1 MLELA
6 KQNSQEANM
15 TDPGSVLDPN
25 TRLATPNFPLMP
37 DESPE
42 LFEEVRSRYM
52 STLRPAN
59 AVGERIAEDIISA
72 HWEITRLERWR
83 AEVIKT
89 KISNIEAEADG
100 ELELTEASATG
111 YLRALSTVEYLEARI
126 EILHRRARRLMS
138 DFKLWQPEATKP
150 IEDVTPHGE

>member
-1 MLELA
+1 MT
-6 KQNSQEANM
+6 EA
-15 TDPGSVLDPN
+15 GSILDPN

-42 LFEEVRSRYM
+42 LFEEVWSQYM
-52 STLRPAN
+52 STLQPAN

-111 YLRALSTVEYLEARI
+111 YLRALSRVEYLEARI
-126 EILHRRARRLMS
+126 ETLYRRARRLML

-150 IEDVTPHGE
+150 AEDVTPHGE

>member
-1 MLELA
+1 
-6 KQNSQEANM
+6 M

-37 DESPE
+37 DESLE

-89 KISNIEAEADG
+89 KISIIGEEADA
-100 ELELTEASATG
+100 ELELTEVSATG
-111 YLRALSTVEYLEARI
+111 YLRALSRVEYLEARI

>member
-1 MLELA
+1 
-6 KQNSQEANM
+6 M
-15 TDPGSVLDPN
+15 TEPGSILDPN

-42 LFEEVRSRYM
+42 LFEEVRSQYM

-59 AVGERIAEDIISA
+59 VVGERIAEDIVSA

-89 KISNIEAEADG
+89 KISMIEADG
-100 ELELTEASATG
+100 ELELTEASSMG

-138 DFKLWQPEATKP
+138 DFKLWQPAAAKP
-150 IEDVTPHGE
+150 AEDVTPHG

>member
-1 MLELA
+1 
-6 KQNSQEANM
+6 M
-15 TDPGSVLDPN
+15 TEPGSILDPN

-42 LFEEVRSRYM
+42 LFEEVRSQYM
-52 STLRPAN
+52 STLRPSN
-59 AVGERIAEDIISA
+59 AVGERIDEDIISA

-89 KISNIEAEADG
+89 KISIMEDESDG
-100 ELELTEASATG
+100 ELDLTEASSMG

-126 EILHRRARRLMS
+126 EVLHRRARRLMS
-138 DFKLWQPEATKP
+138 DFKLWHPAATKP
-150 IEDVTPHGE
+150 AEDVTPHG

>member
-1 MLELA
+1 
-6 KQNSQEANM
+6 M
-15 TDPGSVLDPN
+15 TEPGSILDPN

-42 LFEEVRSRYM
+42 LFEGVRSQYM

-83 AEVIKT
+83 AEVIRA
-89 KISNIEAEADG
+89 KISNIESKDG
-100 ELELTEASATG
+100 GQLEISEASATG
-111 YLRALSTVEYLEARI
+111 YLRSLSTVEYLEARI

-150 IEDVTPHGE
+150 AEDVTPHGK

>member
-42 LFEEVRSRYM
+42 LFEEVRS
-52 STLRPAN
+52 
-59 AVGERIAEDIISA
+59 
-72 HWEITRLERWR
+72 
-83 AEVIKT
+83 
-89 KISNIEAEADG
+89 
-100 ELELTEASATG
+100 
-111 YLRALSTVEYLEARI
+111 
-126 EILHRRARRLMS
+126 
-138 DFKLWQPEATKP
+138 Q
-150 IEDVTPHGE
+150 

>member
-1 MLELA
+1 
-6 KQNSQEANM
+6 M
-15 TDPGSVLDPN
+15 TEPGSILDPN

-42 LFEEVRSRYM
+42 LFEEVWSQYM
-52 STLRPAN
+52 STLQPAN
-59 AVGERIAEDIISA
+59 AIGERIAEDIISA

-83 AEVIKT
+83 AEVIRT

-111 YLRALSTVEYLEARI
+111 YLRALSRVEYLEARI
-126 EILHRRARRLMS
+126 EILHRRARHLMA
-138 DFKLWQPEATKP
+138 DFKLWRPEATNP

>member
-1 MLELA
+1 
-6 KQNSQEANM
+6 M
-15 TDPGSVLDPN
+15 TEPGSILDPN

-42 LFEEVRSRYM
+42 LFEDIRSQYM

-83 AEVIKT
+83 AEVIRI
-89 KISNIEAEADG
+89 KISMIEDEG
-100 ELELTEASATG
+100 GGQLELTEESATG

-126 EILHRRARRLMS
+126 EVLHRRARRLMA
-138 DFKLWQPEATKP
+138 DFKLWQPEAGRP
-150 IEDVTPHGE
+150 AEDVTPHGD

>member
-1 MLELA
+1 
-6 KQNSQEANM
+6 M

-83 AEVIKT
+83 AEVIKI
-89 KISNIEAEADG
+89 KISMIESEDG
-100 ELELTEASATG
+100 VQLELSEASSMG

>member
-6 KQNSQEANM
+6 SKNSQEANM
-15 TDPGSVLDPN
+15 TEPGSILDPN

-42 LFEEVRSRYM
+42 LFEEVRSQYM
-52 STLRPAN
+52 STLRPTN

-83 AEVIKT
+83 AEVVKI
-89 KISNIEAEADG
+89 KISIIEDEADG
-100 ELELTEASATG
+100 ELELTEASSMG
-111 YLRALSTVEYLEARI
+111 YLRALSTLEYLEARI
-126 EILHRRARRLMS
+126 EALHRRARRLMS
-138 DFKLWQPEATKP
+138 DFKLWQPEAAKP

>member
-1 MLELA
+1 MA
-6 KQNSQEANM
+6 TFNDQEANM
-15 TDPGSVLDPN
+15 TEPGSVLDPN

-83 AEVIKT
+83 AEVIKI
-89 KISNIEAEADG
+89 KISMIESEDG
-100 ELELTEASATG
+100 GQLELSEASAMG
-111 YLRALSTVEYLEARI
+111 YLRALSTVDYLEARI

-138 DFKLWQPEATKP
+138 DFKLWQPEVTKP
-150 IEDVTPHGE
+150 AEDVTPHGE

>member
-1 MLELA
+1 
-6 KQNSQEANM
+6 M
-15 TDPGSVLDPN
+15 TEPGSVLDPN
-25 TRLATPNFPLMP
+25 TKLATPNFPLTP

-42 LFEEVRSRYM
+42 LFQEVRSLYM

-59 AVGERIAEDIISA
+59 AVGGRIAEDIISA

-83 AEVIKT
+83 AEVIKI
-89 KISNIEAEADG
+89 KISMIESEDG
-100 ELELTEASATG
+100 GQLELSEASSMG
-111 YLRALSTVEYLEARI
+111 YLRALSTVDYLEARI

-150 IEDVTPHGE
+150 AEDVTPHGE

>member
-1 MLELA
+1 
-6 KQNSQEANM
+6 M
-15 TDPGSVLDPN
+15 TEPGSILDPN

-42 LFEEVRSRYM
+42 LFEEVWSQYM
-52 STLRPAN
+52 STLQPAN
-59 AVGERIAEDIISA
+59 AIGERIAEDIISA

-83 AEVIKT
+83 AEVIRT

-100 ELELTEASATG
+100 
-111 YLRALSTVEYLEARI
+111 YLGALSRVEYLEARI
-126 EILHRRARRLMS
+126 ETLYRRARRLMS

-150 IEDVTPHGE
+150 AEDVTPHGE

>member
-1 MLELA
+1 
-6 KQNSQEANM
+6 M
-15 TDPGSVLDPN
+15 TEPGSILDPD

-37 DESPE
+37 DESPG
-42 LFEEVRSRYM
+42 LFEEVRSQYM

-83 AEVIKT
+83 AEVIRT

-111 YLRALSTVEYLEARI
+111 YLRALSRVEYLEARI
-126 EILHRRARRLMS
+126 ETLYRRARRLMS
-138 DFKLWQPEATKP
+138 DFNLWQPETTKP
-150 IEDVTPHGE
+150 AEDVTPHGE

>member
-1 MLELA
+1 
-6 KQNSQEANM
+6 M
-15 TDPGSVLDPN
+15 TEPGSVLDPN

-42 LFEEVRSRYM
+42 LFEEVRSQYM

-83 AEVIKT
+83 AEVVRA
-89 KISNIEAEADG
+89 KIANIEGKAG
-100 ELELTEASATG
+100 GQLEPSGASATG
-111 YLRALSTVEYLEARI
+111 YLRALSTVDYLEARI
-126 EILHRRARRLMS
+126 EILHRRARHLMA
-138 DFKLWQPEATKP
+138 DFKLWRPEATNP

>member
-1 MLELA
+1 
-6 KQNSQEANM
+6 M

-42 LFEEVRSRYM
+42 LFEEVRSQYM

-83 AEVIKT
+83 AEVVRA
-89 KISNIEAEADG
+89 KIANNEGKAG
-100 ELELTEASATG
+100 GQLEPSEASATG
-111 YLRALSTVEYLEARI
+111 YLRALSTVDYLEARI

-138 DFKLWQPEATKP
+138 DFKLWQPEAAKP
-150 IEDVTPHGE
+150 VEDVTSHGE

>member
-1 MLELA
+1 
-6 KQNSQEANM
+6 M

-42 LFEEVRSRYM
+42 LFEEVRSQYM

-83 AEVIKT
+83 AVVVRT
-89 KISNIEAEADG
+89 KISIIGDEADG
-100 ELELTEASATG
+100 DLELTEASATG

-126 EILHRRARRLMS
+126 EALHRRARRLMV
-138 DFKLWQPEATKP
+138 DFKLWQPEAAKP
-150 IEDVTPHGE
+150 IEDVTPRGE

>member
-1 MLELA
+1 
-6 KQNSQEANM
+6 M
-15 TDPGSVLDPN
+15 TEPGSVFDPN

-37 DESPE
+37 DESSE
-42 LFEEVRSRYM
+42 LFEEVRSQYM

-83 AEVIKT
+83 AEVVRT
-89 KISNIEAEADG
+89 KISMIEAEGDG
-100 ELELTEASATG
+100 ELELTEASAMG

-126 EILHRRARRLMS
+126 EALHRRARRLMA